1 MSCDEDA
8 TVLLVLELVLLLVV
22 GIADVNTIAGDA
34 NRDIVS
40 RKASE
45 IFR

>member
-8 TVLLVLELVLLLVV
+8 TVLLVLVLLLFM

-40 RKASE
+40 RNASE